1 MRTLDDLLSLVE
13 ARRNELGLSQAQLGM
28 RAFGRPDSSLVQNMK
43 RGSEPTYSKLLAI
56 ADALDFELY
65 FGPPR
70 GRVPSLPTQVDGSEY
85 EAVRRYSAEFSA
97 GTGALNHDDVLTGA
111 VAFRRDWMA
120 RVGVTPSTALVAT
133 VKGDSML
140 PTLSDGDLVLIDS
153 AKRIPRG
160 RRIYALIAP
169 DGEAR
174 IKRLEKLP
182 AGLLLQSDNDDY
194 ASELIPTHDA
204 DRVNILG
211 EVVWW
216 GHTVGGGERWHV
228 ALNARSEFGRWT
240 CVRAYVRS
248 ATIRESPLSRTP
260 HGSSSGAP
268 LTPKVLQPRLF

>member
-1 MRTLDDLLSLVE
+1 
-13 ARRNELGLSQAQLGM
+13 M

-216 GHTVGGGERWHV
+216 GHTVGGGSDGTLR
-228 ALNARSEFGRWT
+228 
-240 CVRAYVRS
+240 
-248 ATIRESPLSRTP
+248 
-260 HGSSSGAP
+260 
-268 LTPKVLQPRLF
+268 